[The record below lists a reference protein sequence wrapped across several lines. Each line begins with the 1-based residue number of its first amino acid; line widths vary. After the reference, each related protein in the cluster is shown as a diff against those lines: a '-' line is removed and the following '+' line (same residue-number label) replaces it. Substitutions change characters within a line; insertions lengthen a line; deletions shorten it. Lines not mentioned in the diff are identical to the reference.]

1 MRISKTRFLL
11 GLVAGSLLVS
21 SAALASPLAAPG
33 SGITRQPDGSILHLH
48 QRGSTSATWFET
60 DDGYVVLRDA
70 SGQWVYAGNQ
80 TAKNLS
86 GDLFTPTQIVVGR
99 DDPAVAGIQPHLVST
114 HQSESLYH
122 HVAKAVSGSNP
133 IDNVTGTIPL
143 LVVLGYYD
151 DARTAANCI
160 HCATTP
166 VATFQSTIF
175 GVTQSVTH
183 YLNTVSQGA
192 LTVVAAGESEGT
204 ADDGIVGWLRLG
216 ATTPQGTSSTT
227 TSYKSNR
234 IAADALNGA
243 MNYVDFT
250 AFDSNHDGTVTSLEL
265 SIVIVV
271 GGYEASYGRDARGAL
286 LTDDTTSPRLWGQSR
301 SFVPAFSGV
310 AAPTQSKNGRTV
322 TINTT
327 GGGLAYSIVGELHGN
342 HGATMGIIT
351 HELGHSM
358 LALPDLYDVSG
369 GSYGIGVWSLM
380 SYGSWGQALGD
391 DYAGMTPVMLDA
403 WSRVALGWVQPTT
416 AESTGTVSIA
426 AGTNGNIVK
435 LPTRN
440 ANEYFLL
447 ENRQNVGYDAGLT
460 FLLFST
466 SFGGIAVWHVDD
478 DVGTPGMNND
488 NTTPTHKR
496 VDLVAAVGDSYIDS
510 RINYGQ
516 QSNLYYAGNV
526 THVNDT
532 STPSLRLYDGNNSGA
547 AVSAVS
553 ATGSTM
559 TAIIEYTAEAALN
572 ITSTDS
578 TNSQPSG
585 ASSPSASSGGGATG
599 MESIAIFLSALWML
613 AFGKHRRTG
622 IDKSILQ

>member
-1 MRISKTRFLL
+1 M
-11 GLVAGSLLVS
+11 GSLLVQN
-21 SAALASPLAAPG
+21 AALASPLAAPG
-33 SGITRQPDGSILHLH
+33 SGMTRQPDGSILHLH
-48 QRGSTSATWFET
+48 QRGNTAANWFET
-60 DDGYVVLRDA
+60 GDGYVVMRDA
-70 SGQWVYAGNQ
+70 SGQWVYAGNSS
-80 TAKNLS
+80 TKNSS
-86 GDLFTPTQIVVGR
+86 GGLLAPTQVVVGR
-99 DDPAVAGIQPHLVST
+99 DDPAAAGIQPHLDASN
-114 HQSESLYH
+114 QAGSLYH
-122 HVAKAVSGSNP
+122 HVAKAVSGNNP

-143 LVVLGYYD
+143 LVILGYYD
-151 DARTAANCI
+151 DAQTAVNCTN
-160 HCATTP
+160 CATTP
-166 VATFQSTIF
+166 VAAFQSTIF
-175 GVTQSVTH
+175 GATQSVTH

-192 LTVVAAGESEGT
+192 LTVTAAGESEG
-204 ADDGIVGWLRLG
+204 AANDGIVGWLRLG

-234 IAADALNGA
+234 IAADAINGA

-250 AFDSNHDGTVTSLEL
+250 AFDTNHDGTVTSLEL
-265 SIVIVV
+265 SIVVV
-271 GGYEASYGRDARGAL
+271 AGGYEASYGRDARGGL
-286 LTDDTTSPRLWGQSR
+286 LTDDTTSPRVWGQSR

-310 AAPTQSKNGRTV
+310 TVPTQSRNGRTV
-322 TINTT
+322 SINTT
-327 GGGLAYSIVGELHGN
+327 DGGLAYSIVGELHGN
-342 HGATMGIIT
+342 HGATMGIIA

-403 WSRVALGWVQPTT
+403 WSRVALGWIQPTT
-416 AESTGTVSIA
+416 AASASTVTLT
-426 AGTNGNIVK
+426 AGTDGNIIK

-447 ENRQNVGYDAGLT
+447 ENRQNAGYDAGLT

-466 SFGGIAVWHVDD
+466 GFGGIAVWHVDD

-496 VDLVAAVGDSYIDS
+496 VDLVGAVGDSYIDS

-526 THVNDT
+526 TQVSDT
-532 STPSLRLYDGNNSGA
+532 STPSLRLYDGSNSGV

-553 ATGSTM
+553 VTSATM
-559 TAIIEYTAEAALN
+559 TAAIEYTAEATLN
-572 ITSTDS
+572 ITSTNT
-578 TNSQPSG
+578 TNSQTSG
-585 ASSPSASSGGGATG
+585 ASSPGASGGGG
-599 MESIAIFLSALWML
+599 GSVGIDSMAIFLTTLWML
-613 AFGKHRRTG
+613 ASGKRRRTR
-622 IDKSILQ
+622 DR

>member
-1 MRISKTRFLL
+1 M
-11 GLVAGSLLVS
+11 
-21 SAALASPLAAPG
+21 
-33 SGITRQPDGSILHLH
+33 
-48 QRGSTSATWFET
+48 
-60 DDGYVVLRDA
+60 RDA
-70 SGQWVYAGNQ
+70 SGQWVYAGTR

-86 GDLFTPTQIVVGR
+86 GDFLAPTQIVVGR
-99 DDPAVAGIQPHLVST
+99 HDPAAAGIQPHLVSS
-114 HQSESLYH
+114 QQADSLYH

-143 LVVLGYYD
+143 LVILGYYD
-151 DARTAANCI
+151 DAHTAANCTN
-160 HCATTP
+160 CATTP
-166 VATFQSTIF
+166 VTTFQSTIF
-175 GVTQSVTH
+175 GATQSVTH
-183 YLNTVSQGA
+183 YLNTVSDGA
-192 LTVVAAGESEGT
+192 LTVTAAAESEGT
-204 ADDGIVGWLRLG
+204 ANDGIVGWLRLG
-216 ATTPQGTSSTT
+216 ATTPQGVSSTT

-234 IAADALNGA
+234 IAADAINGA

-250 AFDSNHDGTVTSLEL
+250 AFDSDHDGTVTSLEL
-265 SIVIVV
+265 SIVVVV
-271 GGYEASYGRDARGAL
+271 GGYEASYGRDARGTL

-310 AAPTQSKNGRTV
+310 AVPTQSKNGRTV
-322 TINTT
+322 SINTT
-327 GGGLAYSIVGELHGN
+327 SGGLAYSIVGELHGN

-358 LALPDLYDVSG
+358 LALPDLYDVSR
-369 GSYGIGVWSLM
+369 GSYGVGVWSLM

-403 WSRVALGWVQPTT
+403 WSRVALGWILPST
-416 AESTGTVSIA
+416 AESASTVTIA
-426 AGTNGNIVK
+426 AGTQGDVIK

-447 ENRQNVGYDAGLT
+447 ENRQNAGYDAGLT

-466 SFGGIAVWHVDD
+466 GFGGVAVWHVDD

-496 VDLVAAVGDSYIDS
+496 VDLVAAVGDSYIDN

-526 THVNDT
+526 TQVSDT
-532 STPSLRLYDGNNSGA
+532 STPSLRLYDGSNSGV

-553 ATGSTM
+553 VTSSTM
-559 TAIIEYTAEAALN
+559 TATIEYTAEAALN
-572 ITSTDS
+572 ITSTNT
-578 TNSQPSG
+578 TNSQTSG
-585 ASSPSASSGGGATG
+585 ASSPGASSGGGGATG
-599 MESIAIFLSALWML
+599 MESLAIFLSALWML
-613 AFGKHRRTG
+613 ASGKRRRTPHR
-622 IDKSILQ
+622 